1 MHYPSL
7 IQKNASSALQ
17 LPQKLLYRRTNEWN
31 IIEERQ
37 KKNDDSKIRQLLT
50 DNVYSAQVYESCNDM
65 MTSEMKSSY
74 GYGAGQYA
82 GQRVYLKTNTEAR
95 YIKTHYYYFF
105 L

>member
-31 IIEERQ
+31 IIEERK

-50 DNVYSAQVYESCNDM
+50 DNVYSA
-65 MTSEMKSSY
+65 
-74 GYGAGQYA
+74 
-82 GQRVYLKTNTEAR
+82 
-95 YIKTHYYYFF
+95 
-105 L
+105 